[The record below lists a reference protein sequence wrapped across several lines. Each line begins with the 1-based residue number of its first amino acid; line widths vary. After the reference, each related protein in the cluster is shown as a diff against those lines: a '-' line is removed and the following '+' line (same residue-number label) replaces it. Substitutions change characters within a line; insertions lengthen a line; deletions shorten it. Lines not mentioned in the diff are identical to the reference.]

1 MFFSNKNSIKFLN
14 IFLITK
20 IFAKIYVIDIKKYL
34 ILIISNCLKEKNIN
48 FPKNK
53 KRKKNFSEKF
63 MEKVFYVTKY

>member
-34 ILIISNCLKEKNIN
+34 ILIISNCLKEKIN